1 MNVVERGR
9 HKDNN
14 KSLLVRYSVSLIY
27 NNATRY
33 SGVGLVLHCQGT
45 SSGHLLSLA
54 VYTTDALIMGYSID
68 HP

>member
-27 NNATRY
+27 KNATDI
-33 SGVGLVLHCQGT
+33 
-45 SSGHLLSLA
+45 A
-54 VYTTDALIMGYSID
+54 A
-68 HP
+68 